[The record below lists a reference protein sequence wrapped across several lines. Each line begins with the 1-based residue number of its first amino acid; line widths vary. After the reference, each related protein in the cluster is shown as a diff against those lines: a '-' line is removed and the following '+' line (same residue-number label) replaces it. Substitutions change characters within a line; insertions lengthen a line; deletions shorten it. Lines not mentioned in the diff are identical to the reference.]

1 MDFARSA
8 RRRKTVS
15 KTTFEK
21 KSLSEVKVG
30 SAGMFGYSASRKG
43 LDGIEMIITAQSLWE
58 LESIW
63 RIYFNVEI
71 DLLLVKKTITFEV
84 QQ

>member
-1 MDFARSA
+1 M
-8 RRRKTVS
+8 S
-15 KTTFEK
+15 KATFEK

-30 SAGMFGYSASRKG
+30 SAGMFGYSAARKG
-43 LDGIEMIITAQSLWE
+43 PDGIEMIITAQSLWE
-58 LESIW
+58 LEAIW

-71 DLLLVKKTITFEV
+71 DLFLVEQTITFEV